1 MTKQQGYFVYIFV
14 TILFIISIWGGTLYF
29 FYDDP
34 ERGTFGDMFG
44 AANALFS
51 GLAFTGL
58 ILAIVFQ
65 KEELTLQRKELQLTR
80 NELEGQKE
88 ELRIQNETMTLQQF
102 ENTFFQMLRL
112 HYDIVNGFII
122 SKDEYEGSERGWIKQ
137 EFKGRHGVDKFF
149 DRWRNC
155 WHPSLLTPA
164 PNNNLEGLP
173 LLNDKYLPF
182 STQEGHPLSHYFRNF
197 SSVIG
202 FIDKSQI
209 QDKAFYTN
217 LVRAQLSNS
226 ELTLLFYNCFSDI
239 GNKKFKPLVLKY
251 NILKSLDGS
260 ALFQPREHCL
270 LIREAMSEHTLQ

>member
-51 GLAFTGL
+51 GLAFAGL
-58 ILAIVFQ
+58 ILAIFLQ
-65 KEELTLQRKELQLTR
+65 KEELESTKE
-80 NELEGQKE
+80 ELKGQKE
-88 ELRIQNETMTLQQF
+88 QLKKQNETMTLQQF

-226 ELTLLFYNCFSDI
+226 ELVLLFYHCFSDM
-239 GNKKFKPLVLKY
+239 GKEDLKPLVLKY
-251 NILKSLDGS
+251 DILKNLDKDTLFKPEEHW
-260 ALFQPREHCL
+260 ALLEK
-270 LIREAMSEHTLQ
+270 AKSEYKSQ

>member
-112 HYDIVNGFII
+112 HHEIINGTTI
-122 SKDEYEGSERGWIKQ
+122 STKKEFTGRDGFNEFLRRLNSYWKICHEQSSGHRYANLRG
-137 EFKGRHGVDKFF
+137 
-149 DRWRNC
+149 
-155 WHPSLLTPA
+155 
-164 PNNNLEGLP
+164 LE
-173 LLNDKYLPF
+173 LLNKIYLEF
-182 STQEGHPLSHYFRNF
+182 CNARNHPLGHYFRNLYNL
-197 SSVIG
+197 IK
-202 FIDKSQI
+202 FIDKSKI
-209 QDKAFYTN
+209 QDKTFYTN